1 MKAIWRASGL
11 ARGAALGLALAL
23 PLVAA
28 SAGATS
34 AACAPDQVELRLAS
48 GTVARF
54 SVEVVD
60 TPAER
65 AQGLM
70 FREHMA
76 SSSGMLFIYE
86 RPQRAVFWMK
96 NTLIPLDMIFAD
108 ETGLVRHV
116 HANAVP
122 QDETGIDGGPDIL
135 AILEINGG
143 LAKKLGI
150 VSGAVIRH
158 PDLEQNFAAWR
169 CDAQ

>member
-1 MKAIWRASGL
+1 MKATWL
-11 ARGAALGLALAL
+11 ALGLALVV
-23 PLVAA
+23 PLGLA
-28 SAGATS
+28 SGAAGAV
-34 AACAPDQVELRLAS
+34 CAPDQVELRLAS
-48 GTVARF
+48 GAVARF
-54 SVEVVD
+54 SVEVAD
-60 TPAER
+60 APDER
-65 AQGLM
+65 AKGLM

-108 ETGLVRHV
+108 ATGVVRHV
-116 HANAVP
+116 HTNAIP
-122 QDETGIDGGPDIL
+122 HDETGIDGGPDIL

-150 VSGAVIRH
+150 APGAVLRH
-158 PDLEQNFAAWR
+158 PDFEQNSAAWR